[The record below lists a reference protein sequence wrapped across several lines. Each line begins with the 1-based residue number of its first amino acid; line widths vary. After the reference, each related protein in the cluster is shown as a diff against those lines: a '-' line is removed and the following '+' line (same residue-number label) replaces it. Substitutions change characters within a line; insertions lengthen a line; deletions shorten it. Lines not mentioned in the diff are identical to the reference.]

1 MASTRNNN
9 TRGNYQLEQMTYKE
23 NERYN
28 LYKHSSY
35 GEACHNHLAGIG
47 LIQGHLPRNQV
58 SYNSVNTESFLF
70 GINSTN
76 LVHPESPF
84 VAEPRHLQPMNL
96 YQPNP
101 VIMPQPLVIERNRPF
116 PCP

>member
-1 MASTRNNN
+1 MASTRNIN
-9 TRGNYQLEQMTYKE
+9 TRGNYRLEQTSYKE

-35 GEACHNHLAGIG
+35 GEASHANFAGIG
-47 LIQGHLPRNQV
+47 LLQGHLPRNQL

-70 GINSTN
+70 GINSSN
-76 LVHPESPF
+76 LVHPEPMF
-84 VAEPRHLQPMNL
+84 VPQPKHLQTKNL
-96 YQPNP
+96 YQPNQ
-101 VIMPQPLVIERNRPF
+101 VIMPQPLVIEKNRPF

>member
-9 TRGNYQLEQMTYKE
+9 TPGNYCLQQRSYKE
-23 NERYN
+23 NTQYN
-28 LYKHSSY
+28 LYGHSAY
-35 GEACHNHLAGIG
+35 GRAWNTDLAGVG
-47 LIQGHLPRNQV
+47 LIQGHLPRNQL
-58 SYNSVNTESFLF
+58 SNNSIQTESYLF

-76 LVHPESPF
+76 LVHPEPQF
-84 VAEPRHLQPMNL
+84 VPQPKYLGTKNL

-101 VIMPQPLVIERNRPF
+101 IIMPQPLVIERNRPF